1 VSPKRSSSQIVAV
14 WAIIVVGI
22 VACAVLFYRSSQSAV
37 VSYAENESGYAL
49 ASALRNVRP
58 DATEQANREALRL
71 VEERYGQEAFLMDS
85 SGTIVLASSGSDR
98 QGQNAFAD
106 AAVAAIGDQLSGDA
120 TEAKAWM
127 GLGEPFGKAQCLV
140 EANYDGEMGLYLV
153 VENRA
158 QDMFTQQRQQ
168 MATLSVMLL
177 GILAVVVFMT
187 TTVIQNYRRKIV
199 ELATT
204 DEATGLANRKSFVS
218 SYETLEEE
226 GKLERATVFLLDIDF
241 FKRINDTF
249 GHTVGDEALLSV
261 ARTITGVV
269 GEDGIVGRWGGD
281 EFIGV
286 LLLDPGEACWRIRRL
301 VALVAESEPAE
312 GVRLSVSVGA
322 ARVGAALGLNSMVER
337 ADEALYQ
344 SKKNG
349 RGFLTVFEE
358 GKTPSV
364 AYEQAAAPAAVD
376 KPASA
381 TQAGAAA
388 RDKASARTGR
398 DRWATRPHLTEGLLA
413 AVRRMIPFVAGG
425 GILIAL
431 AFLVDGASIDV
442 GSLSADARAS
452 FGSITPFAKALFT
465 IGSTTFNFMLPVF
478 AGFLAE
484 SLVGREAFVAGFAGG
499 YISSQGNAGF
509 VGAIAAGLLSAFVI
523 RLMRNFVDE
532 MPKGVS
538 AVAPI
543 VIYPI
548 FSLLIM
554 YLAVTLV
561 VSPFVSVIDSSL
573 SAWLAGLAQSN
584 RLAAGATSAAM
595 MAIDMGGPMNKVAYH
610 FGVAS
615 IQTGGTDLM
624 AAVMVGGMVPPC
636 GIALATR
643 IFPEGFDEKERGSAL
658 PTLLMGLSF
667 ITEGA
672 LPYVLTD
679 VARVI
684 PACILGSAVAG
695 ALSEALGCTLM
706 APHGGVFVIPVVGL
720 PVQYLVA
727 LCVGAVVCAVA
738 LGLLKRMV
746 PRRA

>member
-1 VSPKRSSSQIVAV
+1 
-14 WAIIVVGI
+14 
-22 VACAVLFYRSSQSAV
+22 
-37 VSYAENESGYAL
+37 
-49 ASALRNVRP
+49 
-58 DATEQANREALRL
+58 
-71 VEERYGQEAFLMDS
+71 
-85 SGTIVLASSGSDR
+85 
-98 QGQNAFAD
+98 
-106 AAVAAIGDQLSGDA
+106 
-120 TEAKAWM
+120 
-127 GLGEPFGKAQCLV
+127 
-140 EANYDGEMGLYLV
+140 
-153 VENRA
+153 
-158 QDMFTQQRQQ
+158 
-168 MATLSVMLL
+168 
-177 GILAVVVFMT
+177 
-187 TTVIQNYRRKIV
+187 
-199 ELATT
+199 
-204 DEATGLANRKSFVS
+204 LANRKSFVS

-509 VGAIAAGLLSAFVI
+509 VGAIAAGTALRLRHQADEELRGRDAQGRVRRRADRDLS
-523 RLMRNFVDE
+523 
-532 MPKGVS
+532 
-538 AVAPI
+538 
-543 VIYPI
+543 
-548 FSLLIM
+548 
-554 YLAVTLV
+554 
-561 VSPFVSVIDSSL
+561 
-573 SAWLAGLAQSN
+573 
-584 RLAAGATSAAM
+584 
-595 MAIDMGGPMNKVAYH
+595 
-610 FGVAS
+610 
-615 IQTGGTDLM
+615 DLQ
-624 AAVMVGGMVPPC
+624 PP
-636 GIALATR
+636 
-643 IFPEGFDEKERGSAL
+643 
-658 PTLLMGLSF
+658 
-667 ITEGA
+667 
-672 LPYVLTD
+672 
-679 VARVI
+679 
-684 PACILGSAVAG
+684 
-695 ALSEALGCTLM
+695 
-706 APHGGVFVIPVVGL
+706 HH
-720 PVQYLVA
+720 
-727 LCVGAVVCAVA
+727 
-738 LGLLKRMV
+738 V
-746 PRRA
+746 PRRDVGGESPSCPSSTRPSRHGSPASPRATGWPQGLRARR